1 MIHLG
6 DIPVMK
12 TLSIELDDVSKGA
25 LRTVLDTALRA
36 GGMQVLPAVSHV
48 LALVARAEAAAASN
62 VVPLKQEDAAN
73 G

>member
-1 MIHLG
+1 MQSI
-6 DIPVMK
+6 
-12 TLSIELDDVSKGA
+12 SIELDDLTKRA
-25 LRTVLDTALRA
+25 LHTVLDMALKA
-36 GGMQVLPAVSHV
+36 GGMQVLPAVSHI